1 MILWRRIKRI
11 ERVGEARLVSRTR
24 TIVLKTVSP
33 PPNEPDRLSALHRY
47 DALRDGSEPE
57 IDNLARLAA
66 QVCATPMAAVC
77 LLGEKRRVI
86 VGSFGMEGGDVP
98 REESFCAHAILQ
110 KAVTVVE
117 DARADERFA
126 DSRLVTG
133 KPGIRFYAAAPL
145 VTPGGFAIGALSVY
159 SPEPRSLAEEDRE
172 ALAILAKQVIAEFE
186 LRRTVFELEREVAE
200 RKLAE
205 AALKQAENK
214 YRSIFENAGEGI
226 FLTTPEGNYLAA
238 NPMLARIY
246 GYDEPEDLVVA
257 VRVISDQLY
266 VDSKRREEFRR
277 RLQDE
282 DLILDFESQVYRRDG
297 SIIWISENARA
308 VRDDRGELEYYEG
321 TVADI
326 TERRAQEDALRD
338 SEMRFRAIWDTTSD
352 GMRLTNRNGVTL
364 SVNKAF
370 ARMVGKSPAEL
381 EGRPFTEAFLF
392 EGPSSAKIE
401 EHVERFEG
409 RDYDEDEEIQLT
421 FQNGRTLDF
430 QLSKAIVELE
440 NREPLL
446 LSVFHDI
453 TQRREQEDAL
463 RDSEMRFRAIW
474 DTTSDGMRL
483 TNRNGEILSVN
494 KAFCRMVGM
503 SAEEL
508 EGQSLT
514 VTYPT
519 DADLKPKLE
528 RHKKR
533 FARRHFEEHEEL
545 LLTFQNHC
553 TLDVELSNALVE
565 LENRQPLLLSVFH
578 DITERR
584 RIDEKLRE
592 SELLY
597 HSLVEGLPQNIFRK
611 DLEGRFTFANQNF
624 CKLMSKSLDEVIG
637 RTDFDFSPKELAL
650 KYQADDHRILK
661 TGEVFQTVEE
671 HQEPG
676 KPKIYVETVK
686 TSLYDKDGN
695 VIGIQGIFWDVTDK
709 KRTENQLAYERDL
722 LGALLDTIPDRI
734 YFKDRDSRFL
744 RISRALADAFGLN
757 DPKEAI
763 GQSDF
768 DFFTKD
774 HAQPAFEDEQ
784 KIIQSGKPIIGK
796 TEKETWGA
804 GGTTWALTTKMP
816 LRSSDGDIIGTFGVS
831 KDITELKQAEEQLG
845 MARDAAL
852 ETAKLKSEFLATMSH
867 EIRTPLNGII
877 GMTGLLQDT
886 KLNSQ
891 QKDFAE
897 TVRSSANALLDII
910 NDILDFSKME
920 AGRLVFEKIDFDLRD
935 VVESIAEL
943 LAERA
948 QSKGI
953 EFGCDIAPDVETELR
968 GDSGRVRQVVLNLVS
983 NAVKF
988 TSEGEIVI
996 RVSKE
1001 SETAKHLGVRIA
1013 VSDTGIGISKKNV
1026 GRIFE
1031 AFTQADG
1038 STTRQYGGTGLG
1050 LAICKQIVELM
1061 GGKIGADSEPNR
1073 GSTFWFS
1080 LKFEKQST
1088 IRNREREMA
1097 DLEGRRVLIVDDN
1110 ATNRQILE
1118 HQTRAWRM
1126 DVRCAVGGEEALREL
1141 SLAKKEGRPFEIGL
1155 LDMQM
1160 PGMDGLTLARKIKAD
1175 GTLAATR
1182 LALLTSLGHRF
1193 DPDELRD
1200 AGFSAALVKPVKQK
1214 RLLECVTQ
1222 TLAGADSLKD
1232 LTVVSTGTD
1241 FLGRD
1246 QIPDSRKRLRILLAE
1261 DNSVNQKV
1269 ALLQLRQI
1277 GYRADCVGDGSEA
1290 IEEIKG
1296 IPYDVILMDCHMPV
1310 KDGYEA
1316 TREIRDIERAA
1327 MVENPGLRPAY
1338 IIAMTANA
1346 MEGDRDRCIEAG
1358 MDDYVAKPVEVPE
1371 LRAALKR
1378 AEVHAGMA
1386 GDAGEAESDPV
1397 SAEAPPEA
1405 GGERAD
1411 SDRMDLSVIE
1421 GLRELREPDEPD
1433 PMAELIDLYLADSP
1447 NRLAGMKEA
1456 AAAGDAK
1463 GLKAAVHGLK
1473 GSSSNLGA
1481 RTLGSLCGAL
1491 EERAAAGEL
1500 EGAEK
1505 SIQRIHEEYDWVKSV
1520 LERERNR

>member
-1 MILWRRIKRI
+1 VK
-11 ERVGEARLVSRTR
+11 AA
-24 TIVLKTVSP
+24 P
-33 PPNEPDRLSALHRY
+33 PPSNESGRLLALHRY
-47 DALRDGSEPE
+47 DALRGGSEPE

-66 QVCATPMAAVC
+66 QVCGTAMAAVC
-77 LLGEKRRVI
+77 VVGETHQVI
-86 VGSFGMEGGDVP
+86 VGSFGMAGGEIP
-98 REESFCAHAILQ
+98 RELSFCAHAILQ
-110 KAVTVVE
+110 DSPLVVE
-117 DARADERFA
+117 DASADERFA
-126 DSRLVTG
+126 AHPVVTG
-133 KPGIRFYAAAPL
+133 APGIRFYAGAPL
-145 VTPGGFAIGALSVY
+145 VAPGGFSIGALSVFAL
-159 SPEPRSLAEEDRE
+159 EPRSLSSEDRE
-172 ALAILAKQVIAEFE
+172 ALEILAKQVVAEFE
-186 LRRTVFELEREVAE
+186 LRRTVDELECEIAE
-200 RKLAE
+200 RKVAE
-205 AALKQAENK
+205 EALKQAENK

-226 FLTTPEGNYLAA
+226 FLTTPEGEYLAA

-246 GYDEPEDLVVA
+246 GYDDPEALMAA
-257 VRVISDQLY
+257 VKIISDQLY
-266 VDSKRREEFRR
+266 VDSDRRGEFRK

-297 SIIWISENARA
+297 SVIWISENARA
-308 VRDDRGELEYYEG
+308 VRDEKGELEYYEG
-321 TVADI
+321 AVEDI
-326 TERRAQEDALRD
+326 TKRREQEDALRY

-352 GMRLTNRNGVTL
+352 GMRLTNRSGVTL

-409 RDYDEDEEIQLT
+409 RDYDEDEEVQLT

-430 QLSKAIVELE
+430 ELSKAIVELE

-453 TQRREQEDAL
+453 TQRREQGEAL
-463 RDSEMRFRAIW
+463 RYSEMRFRAIW

-483 TNRNGEILSVN
+483 TNEAGEILSVN
-494 KAFCRMVGM
+494 KAFCRMVGL
-503 SAEEL
+503 SVEEL
-508 EGQSLT
+508 EGKPMTS
-514 VTYPT
+514 TYA
-519 DADLKPKLE
+519 ADSELEAKLE

-533 FARRHFEEHEEL
+533 FEQRHFEEHEEL
-545 LLTFQNHC
+545 LLTFQNDR

-565 LENRQPLLLSVFH
+565 LENRAPLLLSVFH

-584 RIDEKLRE
+584 RIDEQLRQ
-592 SELLY
+592 SEILY

-611 DLEGRFTFANQNF
+611 DPSGHFTFANQNF
-624 CKLMSKSLDEVIG
+624 CKLMDKQLKEVIG
-637 RTDFDFSPKELAL
+637 RTDFDFSPEELAL
-650 KYQADDHRILK
+650 KYQADDHRIME
-661 TGEVFQTVEE
+661 TGEVFQTVED

-686 TSLYDKDGN
+686 TALYDKNGK
-695 VIGIQGIFWDVTDK
+695 VIGIQGIFWDVTEK

-734 YFKDRDSRFL
+734 YFKDRDSNFL
-744 RISRALADAFGLN
+744 RISRALADEFGLT

-768 DFFTKD
+768 DFFTRD

-784 KIIQSGKPIIGK
+784 NIIESGKPMIGK

-816 LRSSDGDIIGTFGVS
+816 LCNSSGEIIGTFGVS

-886 KLNSQ
+886 KLNPQ
-891 QKDFAE
+891 QEDFAE

-935 VVESIAEL
+935 VVEGIAEL
-943 LAERA
+943 LAGKA

-953 EFGCDIAPDVETELR
+953 EFSCDIDPEVETELR
-968 GDSGRVRQVVLNLVS
+968 GDAGRVRQVALNLVS

-1001 SETAKHLGVRIA
+1001 SETKEQLGVRIA
-1013 VSDTGIGISKKNV
+1013 VSDTGIGISEKNV
-1026 GRIFE
+1026 SRIFE

-1061 GGKIGADSEPNR
+1061 GGKIGAESEPNR
-1073 GSTFWFS
+1073 GSTFWFT

-1088 IRNREREMA
+1088 IRNRERELA
-1097 DLEGRRVLIVDDN
+1097 DLDGRRVLIVDDN
-1110 ATNRQILE
+1110 ATNLQILE

-1126 DVRCAVGGEEALREL
+1126 DVRCAGGGEEALREL
-1141 SLAKKEGRPFEIGL
+1141 RLAAEEAKPFEIAL

-1160 PGMDGLTLARKIKAD
+1160 PGMDGLTLARAIKAD
-1175 GTLAATR
+1175 SQIASTR

-1193 DPDELRD
+1193 DPDELRG

-1214 RLLECVTQ
+1214 RLLDCITQ
-1222 TLAGADSLKD
+1222 SLAGVDSLKN
-1232 LTVVSTGTD
+1232 LSVVSPGTD
-1241 FLGRD
+1241 FLRKDQTSGARD
-1246 QIPDSRKRLRILLAE
+1246 RLRILLAE

-1277 GYRADCVGDGSEA
+1277 GYHADCVGDGGEA
-1290 IEEIKG
+1290 IEEIKA

-1316 TREIRDIERAA
+1316 TREIRAIEGTAKA
-1327 MVENPGLRPAY
+1327 EDPDLRPAY

-1358 MDDYVAKPVEVPE
+1358 MDDYVSKPVEVPE
-1371 LRAALKR
+1371 LRAALER
-1378 AEVHAGMA
+1378 AEARLGL
-1386 GDAGEAESDPV
+1386 GDDAETSQAD
-1397 SAEAPPEA
+1397 PEA
-1405 GGERAD
+1405 APAKVETDNTARV
-1411 SDRMDLSVIE
+1411 DLSVIE

-1433 PMAELIDLYLADSP
+1433 PVAELIDLYLADSP
-1447 NRLAGMKEA
+1447 NRLVAMKEA
-1456 AAAGDAK
+1456 LAGGNARE
-1463 GLKAAVHGLK
+1463 LKAAVHGLK
-1473 GSSSNLGA
+1473 GSSSNLGMK
-1481 RTLGSLCGAL
+1481 TLGELCGDL
-1491 EERAAAGEL
+1491 EERAAAGDL
-1500 EGAEK
+1500 AGAEARVK
-1505 SIQRIHEEYDWVKSV
+1505 GIEEEFEWVEKI
-1520 LERERNR
+1520 LERERDR